1 VANSPDKARFKRLG
15 APICLIAQ
23 CLLSAVLIESSS
35 GLGHII
41 AFALSRFCDRLEG
54 AA

>member
-1 VANSPDKARFKRLG
+1 LDNPPDDAGLKRPS
-15 APICLIAQ
+15 ASICLIAQ
-23 CLLSAVLIESSS
+23 CVLSAALVESSS
-35 GLGHII
+35 GFDPII